1 MSSELENNSN
11 NTNSEI
17 RLNEKLQILKQWFR
31 ENPNLPE
38 EIGR

>member
-11 NTNSEI
+11 NTNSDI
-17 RLNEKLQILKQWFR
+17 TLNDKLKILKQWFR